1 MPAEVVLYG
10 FYSKVEKRFKAWVE
24 RQVANIRTTKI
35 NPSIEDTIADLVDE
49 ARTIKSIDSRPGG
62 SIALVAT
69 SSGVSGNKNS
79 RRGRNK
85 GRSGSD
91 SRGNLGS
98 SSRKNDKYKHCGNK
112 KHKSDNC
119 F

>member
-10 FYSKVEKRFKAWVE
+10 FYSKVKKRFKAWVK

-49 ARTIKSIDSRPGG
+49 ARTIESTDSGPGG
-62 SIALVAT
+62 STALVAA
-69 SSGVSGNKNS
+69 SSGASGNKNS
-79 RRGRNK
+79 RGGRNK
-85 GRSGSD
+85 GRSGGD
-91 SRGNLGS
+91 SGGNSGG
-98 SSRKNDKYKHCGNK
+98 SSRKNDKCKHYRNK
-112 KHKSDNC
+112 KHKSDDC